1 MGGNEH
7 LLQII
12 IQVMLGLAI
21 FSFLEYSIRTA
32 NAPAVVNR
40 RAKLICAA
48 GLSLSVIGMVVL
60 MYHAGSGIAMILT
73 GSAAS
78 VLSMV
83 WLEARAKAV
92 GPAGFKATVEDTGNA
107 DSPADATA
115 DENDGSSA
123 ASDLPGEAVDGTVG
137 AETGAN
143 SDAAM
148 NDDGVG

>member
-12 IQVMLGLAI
+12 IQVMLGLAL

-60 MYHAGSGIAMILT
+60 MYHAESGIAMIIT

-78 VLSMV
+78 VLSMM
-83 WLEARAKAV
+83 WLEARAKAAGRTRAPCMDDRV
-92 GPAGFKATVEDTGNA
+92 GPA
-107 DSPADATA
+107 
-115 DENDGSSA
+115 SA
-123 ASDLPGEAVDGTVG
+123 SRTHDRPRF
-137 AETGAN
+137 
-143 SDAAM
+143 
-148 NDDGVG
+148 